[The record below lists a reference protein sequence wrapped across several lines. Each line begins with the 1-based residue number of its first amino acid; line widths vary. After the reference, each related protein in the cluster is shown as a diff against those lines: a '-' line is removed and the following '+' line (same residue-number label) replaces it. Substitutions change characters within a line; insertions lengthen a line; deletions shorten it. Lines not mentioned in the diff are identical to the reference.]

1 MRGEDGAWV
10 GARPWSDQP
19 SRGALAEHV
28 VALAS
33 DVAHLHYALS
43 QKVCECMRVHD
54 GGRAPH
60 HTQCMTHSTLS
71 THAEIPACT
80 QHSVHR

>member
-33 DVAHLHYALS
+33 DVAHLHYVWKTGFVS
-43 QKVCECMRVHD
+43 
-54 GGRAPH
+54 
-60 HTQCMTHSTLS
+60 
-71 THAEIPACT
+71 
-80 QHSVHR
+80 

>member
-54 GGRAPH
+54 GGRAWGRADP
-60 HTQCMTHSTLS
+60 QSDKL
-71 THAEIPACT
+71 
-80 QHSVHR
+80 